1 MRIYHYL
8 VCVLLVPIIFGC
20 GGSSR
25 SHEVFRVED
34 SQGRIIVLYDD
45 KTWDYSDDVLTVQSL
60 YSSGEVV
67 SPQMY
72 SSSSTG
78 TSQLRLDIDVAQDV
92 IDRANEMK
100 TQGWIY
106 HMPEPKSADADWTVT
121 DGRTTWYDGYWE
133 NVLTDSYSTITPI
146 RQVDGT
152 YLGNNKRPKAWR
164 KGGRPKRDP
173 SEIEY
178 LLSEKGGIKP
188 K

>member
-1 MRIYHYL
+1 M
-8 VCVLLVPIIFGC
+8 
-20 GGSSR
+20 
-25 SHEVFRVED
+25 FRVED
-34 SQGRIIVLYDD
+34 NQGRLIVLYDD
-45 KTWDYSDDVLTVQSL
+45 KTWDYSDEALTVQSL
-60 YSSGEVV
+60 YSNERAA

-72 SSSSTG
+72 SNSPSRS
-78 TSQLRLDIDVAQDV
+78 SQLRLGIEASPDV
-92 IDRANEMK
+92 IERASEMK

-106 HMPEPKSADADWTVT
+106 HMPEPKSTDADWTIT

-152 YLGNNKRPKAWR
+152 YLGNDKRPKAWR

-178 LLSEKGGIKP
+178 LLSEEGGIKP